1 MLSRAIE
8 EEYRGMVEAY
18 GKAGGNKDS
27 LTDAKTG
34 KLVIHENKVLNTGE
48 VDGITIDTTQTETGV
63 RIVLTVAEGKKIEKP
78 VHLCFGM
85 LPKDGLQEIDFHV
98 DARKDS
104 EVKVLAHCIFPNAV
118 KIIHKMDADIVIG
131 ENASFDY
138 RETHYHGEEGGVE
151 LLPKGKVTINKGGS
165 FYSTF
170 AISDGRVGRMDYDFD
185 IYCLEDSVAELV
197 VKAYG
202 RGDDDIK
209 IAERIYLN
217 GKGARGMAKSRIV
230 LSDKAKAVVRGET
243 YGNAA
248 DSRGH
253 IDCMELVNG
262 NEAVATAIPIVS
274 VTNDKAKVTHEA
286 AIGSVDRKQVETLM
300 ARGLDED
307 RAVDVIVKGI
317 LK

>member
-8 EEYRGMVEAY
+8 DEYRGMVEAY
-18 GKAGGNKDS
+18 GKAGGNKDALS
-27 LTDAKTG
+27 DSKTG
-34 KLVIHENKVLNTGE
+34 RLVIHENKVLNTGE
-48 VDGITIDTTQTETGV
+48 VDGVIIETTPTESGVKVTLTIE
-63 RIVLTVAEGKKIEKP
+63 EGKKIEKP

-98 DARKDS
+98 DSRKGS

-118 KIIHKMDADIVIG
+118 KVIHKMDADIVIG

-138 RETHYHGEEGGVE
+138 RETHYHGEGGGVE
-151 LLPKGKVTINKGGS
+151 LLPKGKVTIQKGGS

-185 IYCLEDSVAELV
+185 VYCLENSVAELV

-202 RGDDDIK
+202 RGDDEIK
-209 IAERIYLN
+209 IAERVYLN
-217 GKGARGMAKSRIV
+217 GTGARGMAKSRLV
-230 LSDKAKAVVRGET
+230 LSDRAKAEVRGET

-262 NEAVATAIPIVS
+262 DKAVATAIPIVS

-286 AIGSVDRKQVETLM
+286 AIGSVDKKQVETLM

-307 RAVDVIVKGI
+307 KAVDVIVKGI